1 MLVFNGNANRAGK
14 MKIHSKKIQ
23 GVDVKAWSDS
33 GFWAVQTD
41 DFTDSLPKNKWSM
54 KDAMEFAA
62 KMQSAFSE

>member
-1 MLVFNGNANRAGK
+1 